1 MSLTWTLVEA
11 CGAFEVD
18 LGYASVAFP
27 LTEEKLRQQSGVFV
41 RQPVKS
47 GFGDEEEEK
56 EEEGDP

>member
-56 EEEGDP
+56 E